1 MRPVRGQ
8 RKSAAGSNHN
18 IALVTFILFSK
29 RREARDLKFNSLLK
43 ESSMKSKKMKP
54 KYAIFDVRKYQSTPD

>member
-29 RREARDLKFNSLLK
+29 RKEARDLKFNNLLK
-43 ESSMKSKKMKP
+43 E
-54 KYAIFDVRKYQSTPD
+54 